1 MGGGVT
7 YALEASANEVDTNK
21 EWNPEGSIVAQGED
35 GVPWELYENGYL
47 LFKPES
53 GKNTL
58 TNSKLLDTTSK
69 PSWKSLDVK
78 AIGFTDKVYLPE
90 DSSYLFANSNTYGS
104 TSAEFLEAS
113 KIDTSKVKNMNN
125 MFTNSSFLKLDLNTW
140 DTSNVED
147 MSYMFYQMDSVT
159 KLDLNTLDT
168 SKVKNMSSMFYQT
181 SYLKE
186 LNIQN
191 WNTSNV
197 EDMRNMFDQSIELTK
212 LDLNKW
218 NVSKV
223 KDMSYMFD
231 GLVSLEELNI
241 SNWDTSNVE
250 DMSGMFNEVLQL
262 KELNISNWNTNK
274 VKDMSNMF
282 AIMRSVE
289 KLDLNKWNTLNVESM
304 GGMFGDT
311 PKLRYLDITNFDT
324 SKVNNLEYM
333 FSNSGIIKLKIGDK
347 FARTQLTNGLFKTL
361 DFEYIGELLEL
372 GKKYGHKWTRLDKTT
387 SFYTVDE
394 WNKEYRANPDKLA
407 GMWVREKDYNGYDI
421 IFETDTDET
430 INPIEVEI
438 GTNVEL
444 PTPSVLKPNHSF
456 VGWSKTQDGEVIVDT
471 TNLGKK
477 NETVTLYAKWK
488 KNQTEDNS
496 TPSNAKPLAPKDDEN
511 KTNNITNNASTTPIL
526 PPTVDKPEYTGT
538 LSTNTPVDNNGDL
551 ILPPIHN
558 KEEYTQPIG
567 TNTPI
572 DNDGN
577 LILPPIVNI
586 LEYKNKIEKQKNA
599 NEKRLQ
605 PVTDNTKPKIK
616 TNINIDDKKEI
627 TTNNADKS
635 ESKQNA
641 KETNI
646 DIVNKTEPNETVIQK
661 QTLPKTN
668 TLHSTAYILGLLLS
682 TVGFTHRKK
691 D

>member
-1 MGGGVT
+1 M
-7 YALEASANEVDTNK
+7 
-21 EWNPEGSIVAQGED
+21 
-35 GVPWELYENGYL
+35 YENGYL
-47 LFKPES
+47 LFKPKS

-58 TNSKLLDTTSK
+58 TNSKLLDTTSQ
-69 PSWKSLDVK
+69 PSWKRLDVK

-90 DSSYLFANSNTYGS
+90 DSSYLFANSTTYGS

-168 SKVKNMSSMFYQT
+168 SKVKNMRGMFYQT

-197 EDMRNMFDQSIELTK
+197 ENMRDMFEKSIELTK

-223 KDMSYMFD
+223 KNMSYMFD

-274 VKDMSNMF
+274 VKNMSNMF
-282 AIMRSVE
+282 SIMRSVE

-304 GGMFGDT
+304 EDMFGDT

-372 GKKYGHKWTRLDKTT
+372 GKQYGHKWTRLDKTT

-407 GMWVREKDYNGYDI
+407 GMWVREKNYNGYDI

-438 GTNVEL
+438 GTNIEL

-488 KNQTEDNS
+488 KIQTEDNS

-526 PPTVDKPEYTGT
+526 PP
-538 LSTNTPVDNNGDL
+538 
-551 ILPPIHN
+551 IHN

-586 LEYKNKIEKQKNA
+586 PEYKNKIEKQKNA